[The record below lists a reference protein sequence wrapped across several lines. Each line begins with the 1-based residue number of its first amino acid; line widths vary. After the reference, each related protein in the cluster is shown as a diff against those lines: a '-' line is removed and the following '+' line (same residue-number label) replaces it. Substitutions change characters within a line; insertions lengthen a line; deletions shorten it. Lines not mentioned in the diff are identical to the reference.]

1 MSIHALLEHI
11 KQNAKSPKEQ
21 GTAFENLCKRFLEK
35 DKTYSP
41 RFKQVQTY
49 TNWAKAQ
56 QILRRDIGIDLVATN
71 SNDSGFTAIQC
82 KFYDANSPISKG
94 GIDSFIAASA
104 GQKFNARIFFDTTNK
119 GPNNNVL
126 AQLNQA
132 QDLDFT
138 RIGIEALEHSSID
151 WSQYLSQPTIQ
162 QKPKKQLRPHQS
174 AALKAVTQGLAH
186 EDRGKLIMACGT
198 GKTFT
203 ALKIAEQLAG
213 NNRSVLFLAPS
224 LALVSQTITEWT
236 IESEADLH
244 AFAVCSDAQVGKR
257 KVGQDDLV
265 DIDTHDLAY
274 PATTNARTLAQKCAH
289 NSTDNMQVVFA
300 TYQSIDVISKAQQ
313 QHGLPEFDLIICD
326 EAHKTT
332 GVSIPG
338 QEDSHFV
345 KVHDQG
351 FIKGHKR
358 LYMTA
363 TPRVYVTQVKKQAD
377 KTGAILH
384 SMDDAEKFGKELYT
398 LGFGDAVQ
406 QDLLSDYK
414 VLVLAVDEG
423 EIARDIQSAIAD
435 SDRTLKLD
443 DASKIVGCYKALLKI
458 GVEQTEGKQPMRRA
472 VAFCRSIKES
482 ELFRDAFDQV
492 IKKGYLKTQDQY
504 SQDQLLDC
512 EIKHLDGTMN
522 TAVRNAGISWLK
534 HDHNDDT
541 CRILTNVRC
550 LSEGVDVPSLDA
562 VLFVHSRKSKVDI
575 VQSVGRVMRK
585 AEGKQLG
592 YVILPIVVSAGVL
605 PEEALNNNKNYEIV
619 WDVLNA
625 LRSHDERLDA
635 EINRVEFGGLTNRI
649 EVVSEISDMPQ
660 SGTGTGKTTE
670 APGVGG
676 AGTAAEPE
684 DRQQNQQYELTWH
697 SSYDSVQRAILAK
710 IVNKCGTRTYW
721 ADWAVNVAEIAQKH
735 ITRINGILAHTDSEA
750 YRAFQAF

>member
-1 MSIHALLEHI
+1 MSIHALLEQLRI
-11 KQNAKSPKEQ
+11 NAKSPKEQ
-21 GTAFENLCKRFLEK
+21 GTAFENLCKRFLEQ

-41 RFKQVQTY
+41 RFKRVQTY
-49 TNWAKAQ
+49 TNWAKEQ
-56 QILRRDIGIDLVATN
+56 QILRRDIGIDLVAAN
-71 SNDSGFTAIQC
+71 SDDNCFTAIQC
-82 KFYDANSPISKG
+82 KFYDANSKIDKK
-94 GIDSFIAASA
+94 GIDSFIAASV
-104 GQKFNARIFFDTTNK
+104 GQQFNARIFFDTTNH
-119 GPNNNVL
+119 GLTNNVL
-126 AQLNQA
+126 EQLTQA
-132 QDLDFT
+132 KGQDFT
-138 RIGIEALEHSSID
+138 RIGLEALEHSSID
-151 WSQYLSQPTIQ
+151 WSHYFSHQTIE
-162 QKPKKQLRPHQS
+162 QKLQKQLRPHQS

-186 EDRGKLIMACGT
+186 EDSGKLIMACGT

-203 ALKIAEQLAG
+203 ALKIAEELAG
-213 NNRSVLFLAPS
+213 RNHSVLFLAPS

-236 IESEADLH
+236 IESEIDLH
-244 AFAVCSDAQVGKR
+244 AFAVCSDTQVGKR
-257 KVGQDDLV
+257 KVGQDDLA
-265 DIDTHDLAY
+265 DINTHDLAY
-274 PATTNARTLAQKCAH
+274 PATTNPRTLAQRFAH
-289 NSTDNMQVVFA
+289 HSTDKMQVVFA
-300 TYQSIDVISKAQQ
+300 TYQSIDVISKAQ
-313 QHGLPEFDLIICD
+313 HLHDLPEFDLIICD
-326 EAHKTT
+326 EAHRTT

-338 QEDSHFV
+338 LDDSHFV
-345 KVHDQG
+345 KVHNQT

-363 TPRVYVTQVKKQAD
+363 TPRVYVTQVKKKAD
-377 KTGAILH
+377 ETGAILH

-423 EIARDIQSAIAD
+423 EIAQDIQRAIAD
-435 SDRTLKLD
+435 SDKTLKLD

-458 GVEQTEGKQPMRRA
+458 GVEETEGKQPMRRA

-482 ELFRDAFDQV
+482 ELFRDAFHDV
-492 IKKGYLKTQDQY
+492 IQEGYLKTQDQY
-504 SQDQLLDC
+504 SPDQLLDC

-534 HDHNDDT
+534 QDHNDST
-541 CRILTNVRC
+541 CRILTNARC

-585 AEGKQLG
+585 AEGKYLG

-635 EINRVEFGGLTNRI
+635 EINRVEFGGLTSRI

-660 SGTGTGKTTE
+660 SGVGKTTE

-676 AGTAAEPE
+676 AGIAPE
-684 DRQQNQQYELTWH
+684 ADASQQLAQPEQYAFNYQ
-697 SSYDSVQRAILAK
+697 YDSVQRAILAK
-710 IVNKCGTRTYW
+710 IVDKCGTRTYW
-721 ADWAVNVAEIAQKH
+721 TTWAGDVAGIAQKH
-735 ITRINGILAHTDSEA
+735 ITRIKGILAHTD
-750 YRAFQAF
+750 